1 MKTGRLSRPRRQ
13 NSRRTPRRRAQDVV
27 PAARAKR
34 EKAMSDDTDDPVV
47 VACRILNSVS
57 VNYPQGET
65 LVYSR
70 ILALLVELSL
80 QPAPRAALA
89 VTALCGRSMNGC
101 ANWPKPMM
109 TAHVGGL
116 SVRRRISRVGAAGR
130 RCTELLLRR

>member
-34 EKAMSDDTDDPVV
+34 EKAMSDDTDDPVA

-70 ILALLVELSL
+70 ILALLVEHSL
-80 QPAPRAALA
+80 YSPLLEPR
-89 VTALCGRSMNGC
+89 
-101 ANWPKPMM
+101 WP
-109 TAHVGGL
+109 
-116 SVRRRISRVGAAGR
+116 
-130 RCTELLLRR
+130 